1 MKVNMLA
8 LVVLLGIF
16 GRVDATYF
24 VNAGAVLS
32 ACESESVDKQN
43 KCVSYLGGIADA
55 TSTWIDWG
63 MMSQKFCQPDEVSLE
78 QLRRIYIKYATE
90 HPEDLHLTAA
100 GVALNAF
107 VEAFPCE

>member
-1 MKVNMLA
+1 
-8 LVVLLGIF
+8 
-16 GRVDATYF
+16 
-24 VNAGAVLS
+24 
-32 ACESESVDKQN
+32 
-43 KCVSYLGGIADA
+43 
-55 TSTWIDWG
+55 
-63 MMSQKFCQPDEVSLE
+63 MMSQKFCQPDEVTLE